1 VLGSLSI
8 VMGPG
13 KKGNIV
19 VREGDDIN
27 SVVKSFIQLYGLKKD
42 VHGTICDSLRQL
54 IYSDNLIIN

>member
-1 VLGSLSI
+1 MLGSLSI

-27 SVVKSFIQLYGLKKD
+27 SVVKSFI
-42 VHGTICDSLRQL
+42 
-54 IYSDNLIIN
+54 